1 MGGQS
6 QEVGS
11 CTDVEQN
18 NPLSYSSQEFGRSG
32 ETQMWKIAFQ
42 IYKKKK
48 HPNKPLQQRCVKVC
62 WELSMVDQVF
72 DDTLTNLIFSG
83 FLLRLKKQNMD
94 F

>member
-32 ETQMWKIAFQ
+32 ETQMWKITFQ
-42 IYKKKK
+42 IYKKKT
-48 HPNKPLQQRCVKVC
+48 PQQASAAAMCQGM
-62 WELSMVDQVF
+62 LGTF
-72 DDTLTNLIFSG
+72 HG
-83 FLLRLKKQNMD
+83 
-94 F
+94 